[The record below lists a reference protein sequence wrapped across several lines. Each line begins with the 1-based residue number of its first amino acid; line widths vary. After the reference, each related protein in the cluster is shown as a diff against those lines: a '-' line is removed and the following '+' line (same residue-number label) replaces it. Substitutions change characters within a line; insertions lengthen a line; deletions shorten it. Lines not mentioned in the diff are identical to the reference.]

1 MTAQRILGRCLLAAA
16 ALAAAAFA
24 LRAYSLAAPAYPHPA
39 YLTGWALFALILFL
53 TAYNARKKLPF
64 LPLLSSRLWLRAHSW
79 VGMAAAV
86 VFLAHLGRRMPA
98 GPFEAALA
106 ALFVAVT
113 LSGIAGWWLS
123 RVLPRRLTSAGGEV
137 PYDRIPAILRALR
150 ERAESLV
157 VTGIPAAGAT
167 TLADFYASRLSGFF
181 EGPTNFGPHLFG
193 SRHALNSM
201 LSELGEV
208 KKYLNHAEKSAA
220 VELAAL
226 VREKDALDLHR
237 SMQLVLKGWLFVHI
251 PLTYAML
258 AFIAAHVV
266 LVYAYAGGSR

>member
-1 MTAQRILGRCLLAAA
+1 MTARRIVKRYLPPLAAVA
-16 ALAAAAFA
+16 IAVFA
-24 LRAYSLAAPAYPHPA
+24 LRAYGRAAPSYPHMA
-39 YLTGWALFALILFL
+39 YLTGWALFALIIFL

-64 LPLLSSRLWLRAHSW
+64 LPLLSSRLWLQAHSW
-79 VGMAAAV
+79 VGMAAAL
-86 VFLAHLGRRMPA
+86 VFMAHLGWRKPS
-98 GPFEAALA
+98 GPFEAVLA

-113 LSGIAGWWLS
+113 LSGVAGWWLS

-137 PYDRIPAILRALR
+137 PYDRIPAIRRALR

-157 VTGIPAAGAT
+157 ITGIPAAGAT

-181 EGPTNFGPHLFG
+181 AGPANFGQHLFG

-208 KKYLNHAEKSAA
+208 KKYLNHSEKSAA

-266 LVYAYAGGSR
+266 LAYAYAGGSR

>member
-1 MTAQRILGRCLLAAA
+1 MTAHRILGRYLAPAAA
-16 ALAAAAFA
+16 VAGAALA
-24 LRAYSLAAPAYPHPA
+24 LRAYLRAAPSYPHAA

-53 TAYNARKKLPF
+53 TAYNARKKIPF

-79 VGMAAAV
+79 VGMAAAL
-86 VFLAHLGRRMPA
+86 VFMAHLGWRKPA
-98 GPFEAALA
+98 GPLGAALA
-106 ALFVAVT
+106 VLFVAVT

-137 PYDRIPAILRALR
+137 PYDRIPAIRRALR
-150 ERAESLV
+150 QRAESLV
-157 VTGIPAAGAT
+157 ITGIPTAGAT
-167 TLADFYASRLSGFF
+167 TLADFYASRLSSFF
-181 EGPTNFGPHLFG
+181 EGPANFGQHLFG

-220 VELAAL
+220 IELAAL

-251 PLTYAML
+251 PLTYGML
-258 AFIAAHVV
+258 AFIGVHVV
-266 LVYAYAGGSR
+266 LVYAFAGGAR

>member
-1 MTAQRILGRCLLAAA
+1 MTARKVISRYLLPAAVV
-16 ALAAAAFA
+16 AAAAFGI
-24 LRAYSLAAPAYPHPA
+24 RAYVLAEPAYPHMV
-39 YLTGWALFALILFL
+39 YLTGWALFVLILFL

-64 LPLLSSRLWLRAHSW
+64 LPLLSSRVWLRAHSW
-79 VGMAAAV
+79 VGMATAI
-86 VFLAHLGRRMPA
+86 VFLVHLRWRKPA
-98 GPFEAALA
+98 GPFEDTLA

-137 PYDRIPAILRALR
+137 PYGRIPIIRRALR
-150 ERAESLV
+150 ERAETLV
-157 VTGIPAAGAT
+157 VAGIPAAGAT

-181 EGPTNFGPHLFG
+181 AGPANFGQHLFG
-193 SRHALNSM
+193 SRHTLNSL

-208 KKYLNHAEKSAA
+208 KKYLNNAEKSAA
-220 VELAAL
+220 IELAAL

-251 PLTYAML
+251 PLTYGLL
-258 AFIAAHVV
+258 AFIGVHIV
-266 LVYAYAGGSR
+266 LVYAFSGGAR